1 MLEVQGTKPLVSNEA
16 IEWDLVPQA
25 QVSLSKLQHVRLDM
39 GVQLPVNERDQRGR
53 VFHLYLLWDWFDGP
67 LFSGW

>member
-1 MLEVQGTKPLVSNEA
+1 
-16 IEWDLVPQA
+16 VPQA